1 MTFLEK
7 LHYSVLKEIHFQ
19 HYIINRVDVPEPDTK
34 QIITIIDARTALA
47 KLEKQEHRIRV
58 RLSKNKKL

>member
-19 HYIINRVDVPEPDTK
+19 HYIIKRMDVPDPDTK
-34 QIITIIDARTALA
+34 QIVTVIDARSALA
-47 KLEKQEHRIRV
+47 KLEKQEYRIRV
-58 RLSKNKKL
+58 RLTELNT